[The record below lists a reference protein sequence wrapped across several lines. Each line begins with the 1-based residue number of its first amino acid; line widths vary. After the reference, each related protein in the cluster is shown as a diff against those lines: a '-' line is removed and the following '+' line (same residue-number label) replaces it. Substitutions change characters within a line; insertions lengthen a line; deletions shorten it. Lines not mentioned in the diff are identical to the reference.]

1 MVGKVC
7 MDGIGTEGTGLGH
20 MGLNWD
26 LKVGIGKGGNEL
38 KYEVRNGVGGKEVV
52 KHDFMFLFIVSY

>member
-1 MVGKVC
+1 
-7 MDGIGTEGTGLGH
+7 

>member
-1 MVGKVC
+1 
-7 MDGIGTEGTGLGH
+7 

-38 KYEVRNGVGGKEVV
+38 KYEGRNGSGGEG
-52 KHDFMFLFIVSY
+52 SCET